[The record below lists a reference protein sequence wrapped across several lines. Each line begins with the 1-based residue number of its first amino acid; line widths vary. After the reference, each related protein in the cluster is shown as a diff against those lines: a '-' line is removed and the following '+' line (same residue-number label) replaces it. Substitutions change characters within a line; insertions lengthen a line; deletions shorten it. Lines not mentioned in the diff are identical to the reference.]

1 MSKLMEIGEPGRN
14 GLAAL
19 RHVDLGQEPEQG
31 TVTIH
36 LQLMEAKTVQDHTRR
51 LDFVTQMLVQVQSL
65 MLLFKWICYEDTI
78 LSSWEL
84 GGLESMVELLPGMRF
99 WHKK

>member
-36 LQLMEAKTVQDHTRR
+36 LQLMEAKTVQDQARSQE
-51 LDFVTQMLVQVQSL
+51 FVTQ
-65 MLLFKWICYEDTI
+65 C
-78 LSSWEL
+78 LS
-84 GGLESMVELLPGMRF
+84 R
-99 WHKK
+99 